1 MEIGTT
7 IEFSTILAIAGAITA
22 VGGAWLT
29 VRKISKDYEKQGE
42 LEAAKILQTAKEEAS
57 KVKALL
63 VSDRALMLQSIE
75 IKIENVQANLDTH
88 KSSVAKDLS
97 HIRETYNGEIRNL
110 GIKIED
116 LRAELRNQHS
126 QLVALLTKMI
136 SKD

>member
-7 IEFSTILAIAGAITA
+7 IEFSTILAIAGAITV

>member
-7 IEFSTILAIAGAITA
+7 VEFSTILAIAGAITV

-42 LEAAKILQTAKEEAS
+42 LEAAKTLQTAKEEAS

-75 IKIENVQANLDTH
+75 IKIENVQVDLDTH
-88 KSSVAKDLS
+88 KASVAKDLS